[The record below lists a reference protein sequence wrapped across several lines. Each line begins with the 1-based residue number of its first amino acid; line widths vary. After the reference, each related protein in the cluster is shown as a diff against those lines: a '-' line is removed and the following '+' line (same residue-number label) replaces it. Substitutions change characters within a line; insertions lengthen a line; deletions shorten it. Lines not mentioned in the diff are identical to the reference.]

1 MPDLGGKAGLSMQNI
16 FIGSIIKQR
25 RKELKLTQERLCDGI
40 CDPVSLSRIENG
52 KQMPSRSIM
61 KALLQRLGLPDTR
74 YYALSSR
81 HELEIEALE
90 KEIVGCNAL
99 ERVDEGFDK
108 IAQLEKIIDPSDQI
122 TKQFVLRSKVL
133 LGLLDGRY
141 SKQESLTML
150 LDALRLT
157 VPSFELDEINSHL
170 YTVDEIKIINQI
182 ACTYS
187 ESGENEK
194 ATDIY
199 YQLLKYVEKHFK
211 EVIISSGVLPL
222 ILYNYARVLDLQG
235 RYKDGK
241 NYAREGHEACIKY
254 GNYQLLHGCL
264 AIDAECTHF
273 LGDDRESAELYC
285 QAYYICKA
293 IGYTNDLLTIKK
305 ETKDY
310 LGLTFQ

>member
-1 MPDLGGKAGLSMQNI
+1 MNGFFLGEY
-16 FIGSIIKQR
+16 IKNR
-25 RKELKLTQERLCDGI
+25 RQELGLTQSQVCEGI
-40 CDPVSLSRIENG
+40 CEQITFSRLENG
-52 KQMPSRSIM
+52 KQTPGRTKIN
-61 KALLQRLGLPDTR
+61 AILQRLNLPEDR
-74 YYALSSR
+74 YYALLTKN
-81 HELEIEALE
+81 ELGIEALE

-199 YQLLKYVEKHFK
+199 YQLLKYVKKHFK

-310 LGLTFQ
+310 LGLTFQY

>member
-1 MPDLGGKAGLSMQNI
+1 MNGFFLGEY
-16 FIGSIIKQR
+16 IKNR
-25 RKELKLTQERLCDGI
+25 RQELGLTQSQVCEGI
-40 CDPVSLSRIENG
+40 CEQITFSRFENG
-52 KQMPSRSIM
+52 KQTPGRTKIN
-61 KALLQRLGLPDTR
+61 AILQRLNLPEDR
-74 YYALSSR
+74 YYALLTKN
-81 HELEIEALE
+81 ELEIEALE

-108 IAQLEKIIDPSDQI
+108 IVQLEKIIDPSDQI

-199 YQLLKYVEKHFK
+199 YQLLKYVKKHFK

-310 LGLTFQ
+310 LGLTFQY

>member
-1 MPDLGGKAGLSMQNI
+1 MNGFFLGEY
-16 FIGSIIKQR
+16 IKNR
-25 RKELKLTQERLCDGI
+25 RQELGLTQSQVCEGI
-40 CDPVSLSRIENG
+40 CEQITFSRLENE
-52 KQMPSRSIM
+52 KQTPGRTKIN
-61 KALLQRLGLPDTR
+61 AILQRLNLPEDR
-74 YYALSSR
+74 YYALLTKN
-81 HELEIEALE
+81 ELEIEALE

-199 YQLLKYVEKHFK
+199 YQLLKYVKKHFK

-310 LGLTFQ
+310 LGLTFQY